1 MATISSN
8 TSGHVG
14 CRDDNVHVLED
25 APMLI
30 RHDDARVLSNSLEVI
45 DRLQVMAWLQD
56 ESTT

>member
-1 MATISSN
+1 
-8 TSGHVG
+8 
-14 CRDDNVHVLED
+14 
-25 APMLI
+25 MLI